1 MDAKQIFEIVKRIF
15 LTGASSGIGL
25 AIAKLLV
32 AEGHEVWGTSR
43 NLERIPKMPQWHAV
57 RLDLADPLS
66 VEAAFNTALTDAG
79 YFDVLINNAGAGHF
93 DPAELVPMETI
104 ASQFQILVFGQI
116 QLMQLALRH
125 MQARGEGLIIN
136 VTSLAS
142 RLPVPFM
149 AAYNAAKAAMASF
162 TMSIQLELGNSR
174 VQVVDLQPAD
184 IRTEFNQGVIKS
196 TEGNPRYDTKIA
208 KTWEITE
215 RNMKN
220 APTPDLVAQECS
232 QISQLCSAAATYNS
246 WRCISIKICASD
258 FQISSA
264 TPSVVGIE
272 EVLPDMTAISEAVI
286 LMAGEGSRL
295 RGSDNTF
302 LKPFV
307 PLLGRPLISYA
318 LDALI
323 RAGIKTVDFVVGYE
337 SERMIEQVKAIPS
350 FRPQR
355 VLHRKPR
362 LAKTKWHFAACR
374 RWPRQHTLSSHDE
387 RPSFRRCCGRSLA

>member
-1 MDAKQIFEIVKRIF
+1 
-15 LTGASSGIGL
+15 
-25 AIAKLLV
+25 
-32 AEGHEVWGTSR
+32 
-43 NLERIPKMPQWHAV
+43 
-57 RLDLADPLS
+57 
-66 VEAAFNTALTDAG
+66 
-79 YFDVLINNAGAGHF
+79 
-93 DPAELVPMETI
+93 METI

-174 VQVVDLQPAD
+174 VHVVDLQPAD

-208 KTWEITE
+208 KTWEIVE

-220 APTPDLVAQECS
+220 APPQTSSPTCS

-246 WRCISIKICASD
+246 WRCIPIKNCASD

-264 TPSVVGIE
+264 TPPVVGIE

-295 RGSDNTF
+295 RQGY
-302 LKPFV
+302 V
-307 PLLGRPLISYA
+307 GRRVCA
-318 LDALI
+318 D
-323 RAGIKTVDFVVGYE
+323 RTT
-337 SERMIEQVKAIPS
+337 PS
-350 FRPQR
+350 
-355 VLHRKPR
+355 
-362 LAKTKWHFAACR
+362 
-374 RWPRQHTLSSHDE
+374 
-387 RPSFRRCCGRSLA
+387 